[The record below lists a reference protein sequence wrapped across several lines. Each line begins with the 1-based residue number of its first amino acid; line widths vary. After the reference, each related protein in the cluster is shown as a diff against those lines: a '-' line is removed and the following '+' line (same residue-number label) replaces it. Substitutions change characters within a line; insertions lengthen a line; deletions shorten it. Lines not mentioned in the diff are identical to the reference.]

1 MSLNGPES
9 NEPKVDVT
17 EVDSNK
23 VVQEIKNLA
32 DDVDGNPDSQKR
44 LNEELTDAV
53 IDWLN
58 KLDPSAKET
67 LKQSVLRFLEN
78 HGNQQ
83 WFENLNVWFVKLAES
98 LWLQKNSEWVWG
110 EKESVSWENA
120 AAEVVDNKPKIELP
134 NSPLKWTLDWIDD
147 WEDGKKESKL
157 YSNLVRNR
165 PEEWQ
170 EDNSEQWLRLYEA
183 TAKLSDQLSKIDE
196 LLWNDKLKDNGDI
209 NWMKNFLVN
218 VKRAIDNTTENNV
231 KLLQKYIY
239 ENLDGQD
246 QTDFWSKSRRKNGEF
261 DWKFWVGTLAG
272 LNKVLENTWKY
283 IDWVADSL
291 NQMEDQEA
299 NQKLDSVVSNSSVN
313 YVQWSWDPDLK
324 TWLSNLPEW
333 ATVDFF
339 DDTEKAKLSTLGEQ
353 EIKVKV
359 EFNWQTKDVLVKI
372 KVTDGSAEVAQ
383 HREQPLSQPLVL
395 GDKQYLPMKTV
406 PVLGSEI
413 QWATFY
419 STINYSSEMS
429 PEWSEASWES
439 SENQP
444 KFTEQ
449 TNEVD
454 GDRIY
459 FMRKGDNIY
468 EIKIDS
474 SGNLCP
480 VAKNVS
486 SEVPVVFEN
495 NESCMRYLLNK
506 LPSELQGKNLFFA
519 WDGKDYIMWIW
530 WYKKRITIEPMTIA
544 WFWLKWNGWERWAT
558 LTESLAFLNLT
569 NYLRNVWEYKDVEF
583 RNDNPD
589 LKLMWNDLYV
599 RVNRKKNVSL
609 DSNWKPLKKWKWLP
623 IDRKQFWLTEDNG
636 VLQRFIKYN
645 NHEDWNDNWDK
656 KTPNKYYKSLKL

>member
-58 KLDPSAKET
+58 KLDSSAKET

-120 AAEVVDNKPKIELP
+120 GAEVVDNKPKIELP
-134 NSPLKWTLDWIDD
+134 NSPLKWNLEWIEE

-209 NWMKNFLVN
+209 NWMKNFLEN

-283 IDWVADSL
+283 IDNVSNQLQQIESQENADT
-291 NQMEDQEA
+291 DQA
-299 NQKLDSVVSNSSVN
+299 KLDKVTSDPNAKATKGAEIKPEDLVLWEENWVEVSFVEGKE
-313 YVQWSWDPDLK
+313 VK
-324 TWLSNLPEW
+324 TDQVWTHNWE
-333 ATVDFF
+333 V
-339 DDTEKAKLSTLGEQ
+339 
-353 EIKVKV
+353 KVKV
-359 EFNWQTKDVLVKI
+359 WSKEKTLNITLNVEETEQAVDSTPLTLWGKQHLLMWNSADIATKAWLR
-372 KVTDGSAEVAQ
+372 GAMFYSWNF
-383 HREQPLSQPLVL
+383 EQPQVEVWDDGKWVTKEAPANWVDYECYMRLTNRPWEIFKVKVDSQ
-395 GDKQYLPMKTV
+395 
-406 PVLGSEI
+406 
-413 QWATFY
+413 W
-419 STINYSSEMS
+419 
-429 PEWSEASWES
+429 
-439 SENQP
+439 
-444 KFTEQ
+444 
-449 TNEVD
+449 
-454 GDRIY
+454 
-459 FMRKGDNIY
+459 
-468 EIKIDS
+468 
-474 SGNLCP
+474 NLCP
-480 VAKNVS
+480 IATQIDLQLSNKKGDFMS
-486 SEVPVVFEN
+486 TEVLIEN
-495 NESCMRYLLNK
+495 NNSCKAYLKNK
-506 LPSELQGKNLFFA
+506 LPDEIKYC
-519 WDGKDYIMWIW
+519 DIW
-530 WYKKRITIEPMTIA
+530 WNSGARDYMLKSYWRELTIEPMTMA
-544 WFWLKWNGWERWAT
+544 GEWVCDKSDPRHLSR
-558 LTESLAFLNLT
+558 SLAFLNLT
-569 NYLRNVWEYKDVEF
+569 NYIRNVWDKYGNKDPNIKFDSDGSLWVKW
-583 RNDNPD
+583 
-589 LKLMWNDLYV
+589 LKTPSISRWKM
-599 RVNRKKNVSL
+599 RVNWFPIEYGLSWVSNESL
-609 DSNWKPLKKWKWLP
+609 SNFK
-623 IDRKQFWLTEDNG
+623 
-636 VLQRFIKYN
+636 KYN
-645 NHEDWNDNWDK
+645 NHEDWRDDWDRK
-656 KTPNKYYKSLKL
+656 KANKIYKKL